1 MSTESLA
8 RIPGFRT
15 AIVAEEVGCSVCKR
29 QLPESIRGSLK
40 WNINDD
46 VDLRARRLTAG
57 GTIRGTMCRAA
68 QLGSQLGPVLGSAT
82 PHFTSVVR
90 W

>member
-46 VDLRARRLTAG
+46 VDLRAMRLTAG
-57 GTIRGTMCRAA
+57 GIIRGMLCRAS
-68 QLGSQLGPVLGSAT
+68 QLGSVVGSAT